1 MPPEG
6 ASGSGGWPE
15 NIRKSAV
22 WLASGVGVAAIVA
35 ALGGAALFVR
45 FWTARIPAAEAL
57 TVVPNAELIVRGAMA
72 LAFYLVLGGAAVAV
86 VWLLDPQG
94 QPGRGTIVGLLGVV
108 VAEMLVPVW
117 TAANVPDAVRIL
129 ITVGLVAAWV
139 LGSVLLPKLRRSENE
154 PDPPADRRGKPIAE
168 LRDWLTHDGRWLAVG
183 LIAGELFVVAL
194 IAIFYPTLGLTLLVA
209 GLLLFALL
217 RVAALTHR
225 RFAPY
230 AVALFVAVV
239 LFGAVAIALRALD
252 QPQARPVAVL
262 VNNDARGICGLYVTE
277 TDKRLYIAQVDIDHH
292 HDPVRRTGRIIE
304 IPRDKIIAE
313 SVGDLQKVSHA
324 YRRAREMRNGLILA
338 RPPTTAP
345 QDSVVTTTTRRGPN
359 GEQTVQQVT
368 SKRPAPVEAGGT
380 GDQNTA
386 ALNAPCATAKVTP
399 RLK

>member
-1 MPPEG
+1 MRSEG
-6 ASGSGGWPE
+6 ASGPADFRDA
-15 NIRKSAV
+15 IRKSAV
-22 WLASGVGVAAIVA
+22 WLASGIGVAALVA

-72 LAFYLVLGGAAVAV
+72 LALYLLLGGAAVLV

-94 QPGRGTIVGLLGVV
+94 QPSRPTIFGLLAVV

-117 TAANVPDAVRIL
+117 TAADVPDAVRVL
-129 ITVGLVAAWV
+129 ITVGLVAAWL
-139 LGSVLLPKLRRSENE
+139 LGSWLLPKLDR
-154 PDPPADRRGKPIAE
+154 PPGGHHHLGAW
-168 LRDWLTHDGRWLAVG
+168 LREDERWLAVG
-183 LIAGELFVVAL
+183 LIAGELVVVVLLA
-194 IAIFYPTLGLTLLVA
+194 AFYPTLGLTLLIA

-239 LFGAVAIALRALD
+239 LFGAAAIALRAVD

-262 VNNDARGICGLYVTE
+262 VNNDARGICGLFVTE
-277 TDKRLYIAQVDIDHH
+277 TEKRLYIAQVDLDAR

-304 IPRDKIIAE
+304 IPRDRVIAE

-324 YRRAREMRNGLILA
+324 YRRAREMRNGLIRS

-345 QDSVVTTTTRRGPN
+345 QDSVVTTTTRHGP
-359 GEQTVQQVT
+359 GSDQVVEQVT
-368 SKRPAPVEAGGT
+368 SKRPAPVAAGGT
-380 GDQNTA
+380 GDQNAA
-386 ALNAPCATAKVTP
+386 ALSAPCATAKVTP
-399 RLK
+399 NLK